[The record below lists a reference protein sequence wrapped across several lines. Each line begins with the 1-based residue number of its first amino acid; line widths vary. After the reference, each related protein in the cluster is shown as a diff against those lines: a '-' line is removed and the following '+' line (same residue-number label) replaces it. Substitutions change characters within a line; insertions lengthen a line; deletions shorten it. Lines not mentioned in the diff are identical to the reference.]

1 MLVFARME
9 GNRFFAFVGSAS
21 RDEAADR
28 YGLQPVVAGAVLQG
42 QGPAKEGWRRC
53 VVKTRALPG
62 TNCLGE
68 VLLCQKGSASE
79 AGCLRYIGW

>member
-28 YGLQPVVAGAVLQG
+28 YGLQPVVAGAVLRG
-42 QGPAKEGWRRC
+42 QGPAKEGWVRC
-53 VVKTRALPG
+53 VVKTRALRG

-68 VLLCQKGSASE
+68 VLLCREGSASE
-79 AGCLRYIGW
+79 TGCLQYLAW